1 MRFSQWTSIF
11 LILTIFR
18 EYHTEKT
25 SEIPLPTTEVI
36 PISSN
41 DTSKKI
47 IFYQKKIFCFF
58 SNSRFKIFI
67 LQN

>member
-18 EYHTEKT
+18 EYYTEKT

-47 IFYQKKIFCFF
+47 IFY
-58 SNSRFKIFI
+58 
-67 LQN
+67 